1 MAISKEYCSEQKDDN
16 HKNKFCAMQLDLSHD
31 KEKAVSV
38 DPKYDFFGNLEV
50 ISKTAFSTLTA
61 NVITKPRRIGR

>member
-1 MAISKEYCSEQKDDN
+1 
-16 HKNKFCAMQLDLSHD
+16 MQLDLSHD

-50 ISKTAFSTLTA
+50 ISKTAFSILTA
-61 NVITKPRRIGR
+61 HATTKPRRIGR